1 MQTMR
6 TTNSRLMK
14 TVGGEVSIRSR
25 SIEVSG
31 SSGTWISSAFHPSL
45 ATVVTCLRMQ
55 HSRESLASVSKLIP
69 FVSCKIQS
77 TQVPEDAF
85 RVF

>member
-14 TVGGEVSIRSR
+14 TVGGEMSIRSR

-31 SSGTWISSAFHPSL
+31 SSGAWISSVFHPSL
-45 ATVVTCLRMQ
+45 DNRCDLPAIASANNIL
-55 HSRESLASVSKLIP
+55 SLCI
-69 FVSCKIQS
+69 
-77 TQVPEDAF
+77 
-85 RVF
+85 